1 MAKKANITPHTLE
14 TYAIV
19 SKVERRLTDL
29 YGSTYQGV
37 LQLSQVRNAIEA
49 GQPFTFEKN
58 RPETKALI
66 KSLDTLSQRVDRLLQ
81 DSVTLAWQK
90 GEDSVTNACYSA
102 FGRTAAGRDAVRA
115 IADRAREDL
124 RGRGVS
130 AGAFYTQ
137 KHGGL
142 NISDRVWGNS
152 LFAKQEIEEIIQQ
165 GILQGKS
172 ADEISRSV
180 RGYLNNPSKL
190 FRRVRNKETGELELS
205 KNAKNYHPGRGV
217 YRSSYQNALRL
228 ARTEVNAAYRRA
240 EWESY
245 QNNPLIT
252 GYRIELSNNHTTT
265 IKGKKVVLRDI
276 CDDMAGEYPKTFQW
290 TGWHPQCRC
299 RMVPIFIKE
308 SDFRARIRA
317 LAAGKLDEWKASNT
331 VTEPPKAFTDWVA
344 ENADRLKAGKQ
355 MPYFIADNYVG
366 GDPTK
371 GLVKSI
377 SSLKQQVQQSKKI
390 EPVTEYDAEL
400 AQLETWSATF
410 ELDTTQARILRE
422 AGDKAGLKKEIDRLQ
437 ELWQDRSADWSA
449 ARTRLRIFADQL
461 KPWPETF
468 AKYGAILDELTM
480 KSKGPTWREAL
491 VRLRNASNQAKADY
505 ARLNEEKKRKEA
517 EEKAKQAKEAP
528 KKDVVPEELK
538 GTGWL
543 KEGDKPLDPEFW
555 KYVDPDHPIPVTIK
569 DGTGYYSPSEKRV
582 YIDKDWRYQKS
593 PWFRRGLVYHE
604 FGHGIDFQRD
614 LRMSKEV
621 ATIREAQ
628 RKRLLERVPFYKK
641 EMELAVDP
649 VTKTGKWVYKYTP
662 AKVAR
667 ADAICKRVDAVN
679 QRIQAMK
686 EETFNRLFPGIT
698 KRDIAEQVLAMK
710 DTIKSLTPS
719 YGEGHST
726 AYFRGPYNKET
737 EWLAHCFEN
746 KFAGNR
752 IFQKYM
758 PEEYKEMIAYIESLK
773 KY

>member
-1 MAKKANITPHTLE
+1 MAKKPKYTAQTVE

-37 LQLSQVRNAIEA
+37 LQLAQVRRAIQA
-49 GQPFTFEKN
+49 GQPFTFEPN

-66 KSLDTLSQRVDRLLQ
+66 KSLDTLAAKTDRLLES
-81 DSVTLAWQK
+81 SVSLAWQK

-102 FGRTAAGRDAVRA
+102 FGRTQAARNAVRA

-152 LFAKQEIEEIIQQ
+152 LFAKQEIEDIIQQ

-180 RGYLNNPSKL
+180 RGYLSNPSKL
-190 FRRVRNKETGELELS
+190 FRRVRNKETGALELS
-205 KNAKNYHPGRGV
+205 KAAKNYHPGRGV

-252 GYRIELSNNHTTT
+252 GYKIELSNNHTTT
-265 IKGKKVVLRDI
+265 IKGKKVALRDI
-276 CDDMAGEYPKTFQW
+276 CDELAGEYPKSFQW

-308 SDFRARIRA
+308 GDFRSRIRA
-317 LAAGKLDEWKASNT
+317 LAAGKLDTWKPSNT

-344 ENADRLKAGKQ
+344 DNADRLKAGKQ

-366 GDPTK
+366 GDPTR
-371 GLVKSI
+371 GLVKAI
-377 SSLKQQVQQSKKI
+377 SSLPKQVQESKKI
-390 EPVTEYDAEL
+390 EPVTEYDHEIASL
-400 AQLETWSATF
+400 DRWAKAF
-410 ELDTTQARILRE
+410 DLDTTQAKILRD
-422 AGDKAGLKKEIDRLQ
+422 AGDRKGLRAELDRLQ
-437 ELWQDRSADWSA
+437 QLRDDRHVDWMVERRKLSQIIDKMRA
-449 ARTRLRIFADQL
+449 GGFSQLADQYNRQGSLYETKETVNWKDGIKQL
-461 KPWPETF
+461 K
-468 AKYGAILDELTM
+468 
-480 KSKGPTWREAL
+480 AL
-491 VRLRNASNQAKADY
+491 QGQAAADLAAAEEAKA
-505 ARLNEEKKRKEA
+505 K
-517 EEKAKQAKEAP
+517 AP

-538 GTGWL
+538 GTGGL

-614 LRMSKEV
+614 LRKSKEV

-641 EMELAVDP
+641 ELELAVDP

-726 AYFRGPYNKET
+726 TYFRGPYNKET

>member
-1 MAKKANITPHTLE
+1 MAKKPKYTAQTVE
-14 TYAIV
+14 TYQII
-19 SKVERRLTDL
+19 SKVERRLSDL
-29 YGSTYQGV
+29 YGRTYQGV
-37 LQLSQVRNAIEA
+37 LQLSQVRAAIAA
-49 GQPFTFEKN
+49 GKPFTFEPN

-66 KSLDTLSQRVDRLLQ
+66 RSLDTLAAKTDRLLE

-102 FGRTAAGRDAVRA
+102 FGRTQAGRDAVRA

-130 AGAFYTQ
+130 AGAYYTQ

-142 NISDRVWGNS
+142 NISDRVWGNT
-152 LFAKQEIEEIIQQ
+152 LFGKEEIEEIIQQ

-172 ADEISRSV
+172 ADEISRSI

-190 FRRVRNKETGELELS
+190 FRRVRNKETGALELS

-252 GYRIELSNNHTTT
+252 GYKIELSNNHTTT
-265 IKGKKVVLRDI
+265 IRGKKVALHDI
-276 CDDMAGEYPKTFQW
+276 CDELAGEYPKSFQW

-308 SDFRARIRA
+308 GDFRTRIRA
-317 LAAGKLDEWKASNT
+317 LAGGYLDKWKPSNT

-344 ENADRLKAGKQ
+344 DNADRLKAGKQ

-366 GDPTK
+366 GDPTR
-371 GLVKSI
+371 GLVKAI
-377 SSLKQQVQQSKKI
+377 TELPKQVKESKKVQ
-390 EPVTEYDAEL
+390 PVTEYDHEIASL
-400 AQLETWSATF
+400 DRWAAAF
-410 ELDTTQARILRE
+410 DLDTSTAKALRE
-422 AGDKAGLKKEIDRLQ
+422 AGDRKGLRA
-437 ELWQDRSADWSA
+437 ELD
-449 ARTRLRIFADQL
+449 
-461 KPWPETF
+461 
-468 AKYGAILDELTM
+468 
-480 KSKGPTWREAL
+480 
-491 VRLRNASNQAKADY
+491 
-505 ARLNEEKKRKEA
+505 RLNELRDERHVDWIVEARKLSQVVDKMRAAGFAQLAEQYRRQIDIYGVKESINWKDGILQLKALQRQGLADLADA
-517 EEKAKQAKEAP
+517 EEKKAKQP
-528 KKDVVPEELK
+528 KKSAEPDELK

-555 KYVDPDHPIPVTIK
+555 KYVDPDNPIPVTIK

-604 FGHGIDFQRD
+604 FGHGIDFQRG
-614 LRMSKEV
+614 LRMSAEV
-621 ATIREAQ
+621 ATLRETQ
-628 RKRLLERVPFYKK
+628 RKRLLQKVDGFKKK
-641 EMELAVDP
+641 EEFYTDP
-649 VTKTGKWVYKYTP
+649 ETGRGRWRTVYVP
-662 AKVAR
+662 AKIAR

-679 QRIQAMK
+679 SRIQNMK
-686 EETFNRLFPGIT
+686 DETFNRLFPGIT

-710 DTIKSLTPS
+710 DAIKSLVPS

>member
-1 MAKKANITPHTLE
+1 MAKKPKYTAQTVE

-37 LQLSQVRNAIEA
+37 LQLAQVRRAIQA
-49 GQPFTFEKN
+49 GQPFTFEPN

-66 KSLDTLSQRVDRLLQ
+66 KSLDTLAAKTDRLLES
-81 DSVTLAWQK
+81 SVSLAWQK

-102 FGRTAAGRDAVRA
+102 FGRTQAARNAVRA

-130 AGAFYTQ
+130 TGAFYTQ

-172 ADEISRSV
+172 ADEISHSV

-252 GYRIELSNNHTTT
+252 GYKIELSNNHTTT
-265 IKGKKVVLRDI
+265 IKGKKVALRDI
-276 CDDMAGEYPKTFQW
+276 CDELAGEYPKSFQW

-308 SDFRARIRA
+308 GDFRSRIRA
-317 LAAGKLDEWKASNT
+317 LAAGKLDTWKPSNT

-344 ENADRLKAGKQ
+344 DNADRLKAGKQ

-371 GLVKSI
+371 GLVKAI
-377 SSLKQQVQQSKKI
+377 SSLPKQVQESKKI
-390 EPVTEYDAEL
+390 EPVTEYDHEIASL
-400 AQLETWSATF
+400 DRWAKAF
-410 ELDTTQARILRE
+410 DLDTTQAKILRD
-422 AGDKAGLKKEIDRLQ
+422 AGDRKGLRAELDRLQ
-437 ELWQDRSADWSA
+437 QLRDDRHVDWMVERRKLSQIIDKMRA
-449 ARTRLRIFADQL
+449 GGFSQLADQYNRQGSLYETKETVNWKDGIKQL
-461 KPWPETF
+461 K
-468 AKYGAILDELTM
+468 
-480 KSKGPTWREAL
+480 AL
-491 VRLRNASNQAKADY
+491 QGQAAADLAAAEEAKA
-505 ARLNEEKKRKEA
+505 K
-517 EEKAKQAKEAP
+517 AP

-582 YIDKDWRYQKS
+582 YIDKGWRYQKS

-604 FGHGIDFQRD
+604 FGHGIDFQRG
-614 LRMSKEV
+614 LRMSAEV

-641 EMELAVDP
+641 EMELVVDP

-726 AYFRGPYNKET
+726 AYFRGLYASEA
-737 EWLAHCFEN
+737 EYIAHCFEN
-746 KFAGNR
+746 KFAGN
-752 IFQKYM
+752 IFFKKYL
-758 PEEYKEMIAYIESLK
+758 PEEYKEMIAYIDGLK

>member
-1 MAKKANITPHTLE
+1 MAKKPKYTAQTVE

-37 LQLSQVRNAIEA
+37 LQLAQVRRAIQA
-49 GQPFTFEKN
+49 GQPFTFEPN

-66 KSLDTLSQRVDRLLQ
+66 KSLDALAAKTDRLLES
-81 DSVTLAWQK
+81 SVSLAWQK

-102 FGRTAAGRDAVRA
+102 FGRTQAARNAVRA

-252 GYRIELSNNHTTT
+252 GYKIELSNNHTTT
-265 IKGKKVVLRDI
+265 IKGKKVALRDI
-276 CDDMAGEYPKTFQW
+276 CDELAGEYPKSFQW

-308 SDFRARIRA
+308 GDFRSRIRA
-317 LAAGKLDEWKASNT
+317 LAAGKLDTWKPSNT

-344 ENADRLKAGKQ
+344 DNADRLKAGKQ

-371 GLVKSI
+371 GMVKAI
-377 SSLKQQVQQSKKI
+377 SSLPKQVQESKKI
-390 EPVTEYDAEL
+390 EPVTEYDHEIASL
-400 AQLETWSATF
+400 DRWAKAF
-410 ELDTTQARILRE
+410 DLDTTQAKILRD
-422 AGDKAGLKKEIDRLQ
+422 AGDRKGLRAELDRLQ
-437 ELWQDRSADWSA
+437 QLRDDRHVDWMVERRKLSQIIDKMRA
-449 ARTRLRIFADQL
+449 GGFAQLADQYNRQGSLYETKETVNWKDGIKQL
-461 KPWPETF
+461 K
-468 AKYGAILDELTM
+468 
-480 KSKGPTWREAL
+480 AL
-491 VRLRNASNQAKADY
+491 QGQAAADLAAAEEAKA
-505 ARLNEEKKRKEA
+505 K
-517 EEKAKQAKEAP
+517 AP

-641 EMELAVDP
+641 ELELAVDP

>member
-37 LQLSQVRNAIEA
+37 LQLSQVRNAIAA

-205 KNAKNYHPGRGV
+205 KNAKNYHQGRGV

-265 IKGKKVVLRDI
+265 IRGKKVVLRDI

-308 SDFRARIRA
+308 GDFRARIRA

-390 EPVTEYDAEL
+390 EPVTEWDHEIASL
-400 AQLETWSATF
+400 DRWAKAF
-410 ELDTTQARILRE
+410 DLDTTQAKILRD
-422 AGDKAGLKKEIDRLQ
+422 AGDRKGLRAELDRLQ
-437 ELWQDRSADWSA
+437 QLRDDRNEAWTVENAKLSGVISKMEAGKFWTLAQQYRAQQALYRTKETVNWKDGIRMLKSLQGQALAD
-449 ARTRLRIFADQL
+449 LAD
-461 KPWPETF
+461 
-468 AKYGAILDELTM
+468 A
-480 KSKGPTWREAL
+480 
-491 VRLRNASNQAKADY
+491 
-505 ARLNEEKKRKEA
+505 EEKKA
-517 EEKAKQAKEAP
+517 NTP
-528 KKDVVPEELK
+528 KKEVRPAQFK
-538 GTGWL
+538 GNEWF
-543 KEGDKPLDPEFW
+543 KEGDTRENPEFW
-555 KYVDPDHPIPVTIK
+555 KYVDPDHPIPLKIMPKTPIK
-569 DGTGYYSPSEKRV
+569 GGGAYYSTSEKTV
-582 YIDKDWRYQKS
+582 YFESGARQNAS
-593 PWFRRGLVYHE
+593 PWYRRALIYHE
-604 FGHGIDFQRD
+604 FGHGIDWQRG
-614 LRMSKEV
+614 LRSSV
-621 ATIREAQ
+621 PLATMREAQ
-628 RKRLLERVPFYKK
+628 LKRLRKKVDFYKRDGIRK
-641 EMELAVDP
+641 AQNGGYIQEYRLEKMAR
-649 VTKTGKWVYKYTP
+649 GK
-662 AKVAR
+662 
-667 ADAICKRVDAVN
+667 AISLRVDEVV
-679 QRIQAMK
+679 QRIRSMEPA
-686 EETFNRLFPGIT
+686 TFNRLFKGLT
-698 KRDIAEQVLAMK
+698 KDDILEQAAALQ
-710 DTIKSLTPS
+710 DTLKSLNTS
-719 YGEGHST
+719 WGWGHST
-726 AYFRGPYNKET
+726 SYFRGLYASEA
-737 EWLAHCFEN
+737 EYIAHCFEN
-746 KFAGNR
+746 KFAGN
-752 IFQKYM
+752 IFFKKYL
-758 PEEYKEMIAYIESLK
+758 PEEYKEMIAYIDGLK